1 MVPRD
6 GIEPPSVP
14 CKGTALPLDE
24 RGKSINNCMNA
35 KIKTI
40 MSDLG
45 TVLIWIGVLIIV
57 AGIYTGL
64 GYYIWDLLDK
74 QEYVWG
80 GLLLSATLI
89 VNGGLLKLIFRKQ

>member
-1 MVPRD
+1 
-6 GIEPPSVP
+6 
-14 CKGTALPLDE
+14 
-24 RGKSINNCMNA
+24 
-35 KIKTI
+35 

-89 VNGGLLKLIFRKQ
+89 VNGGLLKLIFRKE